1 MTEWAGRG
9 GAGTALTCRGRCP
22 LMWRLYFWHVNGI
35 QTNFCAVSVAYG
47 RMNLGA
53 HLDWEADR
61 DEEEVRGGEA
71 GQERVGGRLEG
82 GLPHDGQDDQHVAR
96 HPQTEGEA
104 AT

>member
-1 MTEWAGRG
+1 
-9 GAGTALTCRGRCP
+9 
-22 LMWRLYFWHVNGI
+22 MWRLFFWYFNGI
-35 QTNFCAVSVAYG
+35 QTNFCVVSVAD
-47 RMNLGA
+47 RRTNWCA

-96 HPQTEGEA
+96 HTQTEGEA
-104 AT
+104 AQVLFCKVSGINPIFVSSDQKLK

>member
-1 MTEWAGRG
+1 
-9 GAGTALTCRGRCP
+9 
-22 LMWRLYFWHVNGI
+22 
-35 QTNFCAVSVAYG
+35 
-47 RMNLGA
+47 MNLGA

-104 AT
+104 AQVLFRKVSGINPIFVSSDQKLK